1 MQFETYKEAN
11 KLEGI
16 STLKTKQNKTVWS
29 TGKALKTMQCVQK

>member
-16 STLKTKQNKTVWS
+16 STLKTKQNKTVGHKKS
-29 TGKALKTMQCVQK
+29 ARDNAVFTK